1 MQTELPTLKDTSQGF
16 KKNMHLWYIDIY
28 PVGIL
33 SACSQDEGL
42 DSKEVSFKGM
52 WHASVVHLPF
62 LPADTVVADRTK
74 KVIAVAVIGMNR
86 SIRVTPKPEKRLL
99 PI

>member
-1 MQTELPTLKDTSQGF
+1 M
-16 KKNMHLWYIDIY
+16 
-28 PVGIL
+28 GIL

-42 DSKEVSFKGM
+42 DSKEVSFKVM
-52 WHASVVHLPF
+52 WHASVVH

-74 KVIAVAVIGMNR
+74 KVIAVAAIGMNR